1 MNTDIRSL
9 QLLER
14 DIERVAAREHER
26 IAVERAKR
34 ATGGSSGGPRKP
46 RRLPGRGAHWPAVA
60 AVVVAFL
67 VIAGGI
73 GFLAQGGSSDNSAMP
88 ASLEQGAQASATTAP
103 AAGAPDFESF
113 APGTQPG
120 DQTRAADLSGS
131 SDKILEQ
138 AGAGAAGSA
147 SEPQGAL
154 PDLPGQP
161 QQDLS
166 KIIRDGSITVVVADG
181 EFPQK
186 VTAVTR
192 IANSNGGFVLTSSS
206 KDGSSGTF
214 TLRIPD
220 HHFDRAMDQLRAL
233 GEVKADQVTGQDVT
247 AEYMD
252 LKARLDILTERRDLL
267 RSLQAKA
274 TTSSEILRFAGLIDQ
289 VQFEIEK
296 IQGQLNFIHDQVSEA
311 TIKVSLREQ
320 DAPAEESNSDTD
332 NPSIARAWDLALQG
346 FLRVL
351 GAVVVGL
358 GYLIPIGVIAVI
370 GWLVVRLVRRRDRGA
385 S

>member
-1 MNTDIRSL
+1 MNSDIRSL

-14 DIERVAAREHER
+14 DLERVAAREHER

-46 RRLPGRGAHWPAVA
+46 RRHRFSGAHWPAVA

-73 GFLAQGGSSDNSAMP
+73 GFLAQGRSSDDSAMP
-88 ASLEQGAQASATTAP
+88 ASLEQGTQASASTAP
-103 AAGAPDFESF
+103 AGGAPFEGV

-120 DQTRAADLSGS
+120 DQTRAADISGS
-131 SDKILEQ
+131 SDKLLEQ

-147 SEPQGAL
+147 SGPQGAL
-154 PDLPGQP
+154 PDLPGQS

-166 KIIRDGSITVVVADG
+166 KIIRDGSIAVVVADG

-192 IANSNGGFVLTSSS
+192 IANNNGGFVLTSSS
-206 KDGSSGTF
+206 RDGSSGTF

-220 HHFDRAMDQLRAL
+220 HHFDRAMDQLREL
-233 GEVKADQVTGQDVT
+233 GNVKADQVTGQDVT
-247 AEYMD
+247 AEYLD
-252 LKARLDILTERRDLL
+252 LRTRLDILTDRRELL
-267 RSLQAKA
+267 RNLQADA
-274 TTSSEILRFAGLIDQ
+274 ASSSEILRFAGLIDQ

-332 NPSIARAWDLALQG
+332 NPSIGRAFDLALQG

-358 GYLIPIGVIAVI
+358 GYLIPIGVIALV
-370 GWLVVRLVRRRDRGA
+370 GWLVVRLVRRRDRAA

>member
-14 DIERVAAREHER
+14 DLEQVAAREHER
-26 IAVERAKR
+26 IAVERARR

-46 RRLPGRGAHWPAVA
+46 RRRPFSGEHWPAVA
-60 AVVVAFL
+60 AGIVAFL

-73 GFLAQGGSSDNSAMP
+73 GFLTQGGSSSDSGAASGDFHKQAQATSVP
-88 ASLEQGAQASATTAP
+88 AADAPALGQGAPTSRSGAQFQAVVPGS
-103 AAGAPDFESF
+103 GDELISGES
-113 APGTQPG
+113 
-120 DQTRAADLSGS
+120 AADTSG
-131 SDKILEQ
+131 IRGQ
-138 AGAGAAGSA
+138 
-147 SEPQGAL
+147 SEDAL
-154 PDLPGQP
+154 PDLPGQS

-166 KIIRDGSITVVVADG
+166 KIIRDGSITVVVGDG
-181 EFPQK
+181 EFPGK
-186 VTAVTR
+186 VTSVTR

-206 KDGSSGTF
+206 RDESSGTF

-220 HHFDRAMDQLRAL
+220 NHFDRAMDQLRKL
-233 GEVKADQVTGQDVT
+233 GDVKVDQVTGQDVT
-247 AEYMD
+247 AEYLD
-252 LKARLDILTERRDLL
+252 LRTRLDILTDRRELL
-267 RSLQAKA
+267 RKLQADA
-274 TTSSEILRFAGLIDQ
+274 TSSSEILRFAGLIEQ
-289 VQFEIEK
+289 VQFEIER

-320 DAPAEESNSDTD
+320 DAPADEPSDTD
-332 NPSIARAWDLALQG
+332 RPSIAKAWDLAIQG

-358 GYLIPIGVIAVI
+358 GYLIPIAVIALI
-370 GWLVVRLVRRRDRGA
+370 GWLVFRLVRRRDRAA

>member
-14 DIERVAAREHER
+14 DLERVAAREHER
-26 IAVERAKR
+26 IAVERARR
-34 ATGGSSGGPRKP
+34 ATGGSPGGPRKP
-46 RRLPGRGAHWPAVA
+46 RRFPGRGAHWPAVA
-60 AVVVAFL
+60 AMVVAFL

-73 GFLAQGGSSDNSAMP
+73 GFLAQGGGSNDMRAASGGGAAMP
-88 ASLEQGAQASATTAP
+88 SATSVPDTAP
-103 AAGAPDFESF
+103 AHEQAL
-113 APGTQPG
+113 PGLLQ
-120 DQTRAADLSGS
+120 SGS
-131 SDKILEQ
+131 GRVSDTSGG
-138 AGAGAAGSA
+138 GAQYEAFGPNPAAVKSG
-147 SEPQGAL
+147 QQTAL
-154 PDLPGQP
+154 PDLPGQS

-186 VTAVTR
+186 VTSVTR
-192 IANSNGGFVLTSSS
+192 IANRNGGFVLTSSS
-206 KDGSSGTF
+206 KEGSSGTF

-220 HHFDRAMDQLRAL
+220 DHFDRAMDQLRAL

-247 AEYMD
+247 AEHMD
-252 LKARLDILTERRDLL
+252 LKARLDILSDRRELL

-320 DAPAEESNSDTD
+320 DAPAEGNPGDTD
-332 NPSIARAWDLALQG
+332 KPSLADAWDLALQG

-358 GYLIPIGVIAVI
+358 GYLIPIAVI
-370 GWLVVRLVRRRDRGA
+370 GLLGWFVFRLVRRRDRGA